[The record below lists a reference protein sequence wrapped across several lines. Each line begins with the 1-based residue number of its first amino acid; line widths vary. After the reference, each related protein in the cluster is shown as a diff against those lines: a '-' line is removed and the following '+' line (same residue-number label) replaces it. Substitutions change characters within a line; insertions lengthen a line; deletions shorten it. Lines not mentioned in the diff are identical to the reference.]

1 MQAIKVIDLQILSN
15 VLSLH
20 AFCFTFQ
27 IIFTESCYNATNQ
40 KEYSSSTNL
49 IYVQDEGPSGGVNT
63 GTSFLDF
70 ALQSTKRR
78 RFCIGVQN
86 RFAS

>member
-20 AFCFTFQ
+20 AFCFSSQ
-27 IIFTESCYNATNQ
+27 IILTESCCNATNQ

-49 IYVQDEGPSGGVNT
+49 IYVHNEGPS
-63 GTSFLDF
+63 
-70 ALQSTKRR
+70 
-78 RFCIGVQN
+78 
-86 RFAS
+86 